1 MAAPIKESLLLNE
14 NDLKSTLMSQ
24 KLRVEQ
30 HRTNYE
36 TLKAQHIVLQKV
48 LADLIRFIGSV
59 TTVVTGTRRAAVRV

>member
-1 MAAPIKESLLLNE
+1 MAAPLTKSLLMNE

-48 LADLIRFIGSV
+48 QADRQTYSV
-59 TTVVTGTRRAAVRV
+59 TTGAIGTCGAAVRI